1 MFDDDSDEGGDLF
14 SPKEKKTIPSSIPA
28 IKIEPIPTPQSTT
41 IRNKLNPIARADE
54 SDEDEIFGMNKTPAK
69 PAPII
74 AEKKK
79 SPSSDEELFI
89 AKPSPAPTKKLS
101 EDENPLF
108 TSQSSVPTVVPAP
121 AVVPTVKK
129 PAATT
134 DDDSDDQMFG
144 ISKKPPAGTQKIV
157 SPLKLHNDEDEDDE
171 IFGKPTPKPKVLP
184 TETRKVTPA
193 AHSDDDEI
201 SSPTKPQ
208 PFKLPPPVVLPPLP
222 SVPSTKT
229 DVYDDPLGIGKPVET
244 VQKPIKTSS
253 VPIKQTFSDDNVAD
267 EESSP
272 PKRALNVGALEDGEK
287 AGVKDLLVRQ
297 MHFQK

>member
-28 IKIEPIPTPQSTT
+28 TKIEPIPTPQSTT

-54 SDEDEIFGMNKTPAK
+54 SDEDEIFGMSKTPAK
-69 PAPII
+69 PPTII
-74 AEKKK
+74 PEKKK

-89 AKPSPAPTKKLS
+89 PKPSPAPTKKVS
-101 EDENPLF
+101 DDENPLF
-108 TSQSSVPTVVPAP
+108 TGQSSVPTVVPVP
-121 AVVPTVKK
+121 AVVPPVKK
-129 PAATT
+129 PAAIT
-134 DDDSDDQMFG
+134 DGDSDDEIFG
-144 ISKKPPAGTQKIV
+144 ISKKPPTSTQKIV
-157 SPLKLHNDEDEDDE
+157 SPLKLDDDENDE
-171 IFGKPTPKPKVLP
+171 IFASKPKSLP
-184 TETRKVTPA
+184 KETPKVTPA
-193 AHSDDDEI
+193 AHSDDDDEI
-201 SSPTKPQ
+201 LSPPKPQ

-222 SVPSTKT
+222 SVPSIKT
-229 DVYDDPLGIGKPVET
+229 DIYDDPLGIGKSVET

-253 VPIKQTFSDDNVAD
+253 VPIKQTFSDDDVAD

-297 MHFQK
+297 MNFQK